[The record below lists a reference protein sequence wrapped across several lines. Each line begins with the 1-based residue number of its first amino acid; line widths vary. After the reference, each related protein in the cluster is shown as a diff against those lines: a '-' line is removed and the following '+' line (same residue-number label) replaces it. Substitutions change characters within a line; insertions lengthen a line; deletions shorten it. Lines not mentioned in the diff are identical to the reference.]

1 MYSTGKGVP
10 QDYVAAHLFFNLA
23 GAKGD
28 EEARKARDVL
38 AAKMTVAQ
46 IAEAQRRAREWKE
59 KPLTNQS
66 GP

>member
-1 MYSTGKGVP
+1 MWLHTC
-10 QDYVAAHLFFNLA
+10 FFNLA
-23 GAKGD
+23 GAKGL
-28 EEARKARDVL
+28 EEARKIRDQL
-38 AAKMTVAQ
+38 AAKMTAAQ

>member
-10 QDYVAAHLFFNLA
+10 QDYVAAHLFCNLA

-28 EEARKARDVL
+28 EDARKIRDQL
-38 AAKMTVAQ
+38 AAKMTAAQ
-46 IAEAQRRAREWKE
+46 IAEAQRRAHERKE
-59 KPLTNQS
+59 EPLTNQS